1 MLNTGHWLIHYNLQS
16 FGKGIQN
23 EEVERDP
30 GCLSSGLCPLQCFIV
45 EKHYTVLFFPRAPE
59 LFMFGVCI

>member
-45 EKHYTVLFFPRAPE
+45 EKHYTV
-59 LFMFGVCI
+59 